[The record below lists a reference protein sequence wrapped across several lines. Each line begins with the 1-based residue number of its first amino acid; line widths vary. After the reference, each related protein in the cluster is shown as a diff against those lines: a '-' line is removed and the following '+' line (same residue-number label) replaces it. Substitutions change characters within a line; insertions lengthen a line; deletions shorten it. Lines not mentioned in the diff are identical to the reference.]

1 MLAVVKMPHTSFTV
15 SGDIPENILSILKT
29 YYKKHLI
36 LEDEKSEYV
45 EASTMDWYKEAEK
58 RQTPAKTLRFY
69 RTLNKLTQ
77 LQLAEKLGVTK
88 QFISNMETGQK
99 PISRKTA
106 YLLSEIFGIDAGR
119 FI

>member
-1 MLAVVKMPHTSFTV
+1 MLAVVKTPHTNFTV
-15 SGDIPENILSILKT
+15 SGDIPENILNILKT
-29 YYKKHLI
+29 QYKKNLI
-36 LEDEKSEYV
+36 IQDEKDEYIEV
-45 EASTMDWYKEAEK
+45 STMNWYKEAEK

-69 RTLNKLTQ
+69 RILNKLTQ
-77 LQLAEKLGVTK
+77 AQLAEKIGTTK

-106 YLLSEIFGIDAGR
+106 YLLSEVFDIDAGR

>member
-36 LEDEKSEYV
+36 LEDEKNEYV

-58 RQTPAKTLRFY
+58 DKPLLR
-69 RTLNKLTQ
+69 LC
-77 LQLAEKLGVTK
+77 V
-88 QFISNMETGQK
+88 FIEHLIN
-99 PISRKTA
+99 
-106 YLLSEIFGIDAGR
+106 LLKYN
-119 FI
+119 

>member
-15 SGDIPENILSILKT
+15 SGDIPENILTLLKTQYEKYLILK
-29 YYKKHLI
+29 
-36 LEDEKSEYV
+36 DEKDEYI
-45 EASTMDWYKEAEK
+45 EASSMEWFKEAEK

-69 RTLNKLTQ
+69 RTLHKLTQ
-77 LQLAEKLGVTK
+77 EQLAVKLNTSK

-106 YLLSEIFGIDAGR
+106 YMLADIFNIDASR

>member
-15 SGDIPENILSILKT
+15 SGDIPENILNILKT

-45 EASTMDWYKEAEK
+45 EASTMDWYKEA
-58 RQTPAKTLRFY
+58 PAKTLRFY

-77 LQLAEKLGVTK
+77 VQLAEKLGVTK

>member
-36 LEDEKSEYV
+36 LEDEKNEYV

-77 LQLAEKLGVTK
+77 VQLAEKLGVTK

>member
-15 SGDIPENILSILKT
+15 SGDIPENIMTILET
-29 YYKKHLI
+29 SYKKYLTVN
-36 LEDEKSEYV
+36 DEKDENV
-45 EASTMDWYKEAEK
+45 EATSMEWFKEAEK
-58 RQTPAKTLRFY
+58 RQTPANTLRFY
-69 RTLNKLTQ
+69 RNLHKFTQ
-77 LQLAEKLGVTK
+77 AQLAERLHTSR

-106 YLLSEIFGIDAGR
+106 NILAKIFNIDAGR

>member
-15 SGDIPENILSILKT
+15 SGDIPENILNILKT

-36 LEDEKSEYV
+36 LEDDKTEYV

-77 LQLAEKLGVTK
+77 VQLGVTK

-106 YLLSEIFGIDAGR
+106 YLLSDIFGIDAGR